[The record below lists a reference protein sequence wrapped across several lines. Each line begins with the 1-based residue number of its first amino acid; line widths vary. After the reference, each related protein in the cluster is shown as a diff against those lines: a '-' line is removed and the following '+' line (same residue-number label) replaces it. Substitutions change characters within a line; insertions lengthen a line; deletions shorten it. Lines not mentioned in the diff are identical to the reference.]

1 MNKKAFITVLS
12 TEEYIDGVLALDAS
26 LKKVNSKYPL
36 CVLLSNAISE
46 ETENILKKISIST
59 IRNNQAQMLIPK
71 EIINKNISTE
81 KERWNYTFEKLN
93 IFSLTEFEKL
103 VFLDSDIFVTKNIDE
118 LFGKSNMSAVIDKHY
133 GPNITSRWM
142 ELTSGVM
149 VIEPNKKQINEF
161 KKIIQTILNKR
172 ESIGD
177 QDILQ
182 EAYPE
187 WKNNTQLH
195 LQNKY
200 NIFFPYIEYYV
211 HMQEHNIDDFHVIH
225 FIYPKK
231 PWVFQSE
238 NRVNEYI
245 QYVNDFTKKDY
256 EKTGIEEFKDAL
268 YGNSENLRTIIKEY
282 YKVLDEVI
290 PKKND

>member
-1 MNKKAFITVLS
+1 MDKKAFITVLS
-12 TEEYIDGVLALDAS
+12 TEGYIDGVLALDES

-36 CVLLSNAISE
+36 CVLLSSTISK
-46 ETENILKKISIST
+46 ETENILKKFSILT
-59 IRNNQAQMLIPK
+59 IRNNQAQMLVPK

-118 LFGKSNMSAVIDKHY
+118 LFEKPNMSAVIDKHY
-133 GPNITSRWM
+133 GPNITSRWL

-149 VIEPNKKQINEF
+149 VIEPNEQQINEF
-161 KKIIQTILNKR
+161 KKIIKTILNKR
-172 ESIGD
+172 DSIGD

-187 WKNNTQLH
+187 WKNSTQLH
-195 LQNKY
+195 LKNKY

-211 HMQEHNIDDFHVIH
+211 RMQEHKIDDFNVIH

-231 PWVFQSE
+231 PWVFQSK

-245 QYVNDFTKKDY
+245 QYVNDFTQKDY

-268 YGNSENLRTIIKEY
+268 YGNSENLKVIIKQY
-282 YKVLDEVI
+282 YKLLDEVRE
-290 PKKND
+290 KKV